1 MNQRSLIGSWILL
14 VWMVSQATADMDV
27 FLGWDKQIFSSYVLS
42 TSTVERKADPEDET
56 RLGDIRG
63 LMGVVVQANEDDEP
77 IRVTIICDEFIE
89 PSEFSGT
96 LADEGETYRI
106 SPRIRYRFEKL
117 SHCRQAT
124 PANVTIRIEQGE
136 NDVVEVNETVTFR
149 SIHDCPYLVQDGDK
163 LIEMDYN
170 FAAYVNEQHPY
181 VDKLLREALDIGVVD
196 RFVGYQEGNEESV
209 LRQVYALWD
218 LLVCRDVRYS
228 SITATSA
235 VSKTLA
241 CQHVRLLE
249 DTINNT
255 QANCVDGSVL
265 FVSMLRKIG
274 IHSTLVLTP
283 THCYVGFWSD
293 SKRQKFY
300 GLETTLVD
308 LVAEAPKTPKF
319 LQNAVAHDLRGET
332 SWPSFVHAILAGSN
346 QLKAALKDKD
356 GDSKKERIAII
367 DIQQA
372 RQAGILP
379 IPFTG
384 KEEFVSFD
392 FSEMEERDGADS
404 SADEEEDD
412 EGEEG
417 EVGEVGEDE
426 EDTEWDSEESDE

>member
-1 MNQRSLIGSWILL
+1 MYQRSLVGSWILCVL
-14 VWMVSQATADMDV
+14 VVSQATAEMDV

-42 TSTVERKADPEDET
+42 TSTVERKVDAEDET
-56 RLGDIRG
+56 RLGDVRG

-77 IRVTIICDEFIE
+77 IRVTIVCDEFIE
-89 PSEFSGT
+89 PSEFSGV

-136 NDVVEVNETVTFR
+136 SEVVEVSETVTFR
-149 SIHDCPYLVQDGDK
+149 SIHDCPFLVQEGDK
-163 LIEMDYN
+163 LIEMDCN

-308 LVAEAPKTPKF
+308 LVADAPKTPKF
-319 LQNAVAHDLRGET
+319 LQNAVSQDLRGET

-346 QLKAALKDKD
+346 QLKNALKEKD
-356 GDSKKERIAII
+356 DESKKERIAII
-367 DIQQA
+367 DIEQA

-384 KEEFVSFD
+384 TEEFVSFD
-392 FSEMEERDGADS
+392 FSEMEERNGAES
-404 SADEEEDD
+404 STDEEEDD
-412 EGEEG
+412 EEE
-417 EVGEVGEDE
+417 GEDE
-426 EDTEWDSEESDE
+426 EDSEWDSEESDE